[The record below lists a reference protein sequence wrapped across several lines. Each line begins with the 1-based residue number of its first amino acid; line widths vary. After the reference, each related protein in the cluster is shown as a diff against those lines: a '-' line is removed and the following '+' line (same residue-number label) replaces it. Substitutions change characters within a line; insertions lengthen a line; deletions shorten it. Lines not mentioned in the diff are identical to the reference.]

1 MGSKSDLLESFLN
14 TSSATMLFQIA
25 HSLVYVNSCL
35 NPIIYNFMSGI
46 NFEYLKILT
55 QSNFFF

>member
-55 QSNFFF
+55 